1 MYQELKKQYDALEL
15 NDKNVLLIYKSR
27 LFKFINNI
35 DDILSNRIVYDE
47 YEKYF
52 VEDKSI
58 ICSSENSFIRHS
70 IFNSINFES
79 YQLFLESVKIVK
91 DKLTDIKGK
100 IHLPQDTIVYRAT
113 TVSSK
118 DEIDQISKGNF
129 ISTSLDIDETDKF
142 YRFSGIDV
150 LYQIKLKKG
159 TSCLVIPYSI
169 GIYDIN
175 GKSVLKI
182 LEDDSQSE
190 IVLFKDELDYVIN
203 DYKYFEDEEI
213 TVVKIDT
220 EPIMHNIK

>member
-100 IHLPQDTIVYRAT
+100 IHLTQDTIVYRAT

-190 IVLFKDELDYVIN
+190 IVLFKNELDYVIN